1 MRAASSAACLV
12 ALLVA
17 PIFISALP
25 VDYFYGE
32 DQQQQQQE
40 PNIDE
45 VEENR
50 LDFDQQQKESIGLFA
65 PSKPI
70 GQVSGLAI
78 NSNGHIV
85 AFHRSGR
92 VWDEKSFN
100 SDETFNKDL
109 GPINNKTIAIVDR
122 DQKTVDEFGEG
133 LFYMPHGLTI
143 DSNGDY
149 WVTDVGSHQ
158 VHKIDAKTQKIVMSL
173 GEKLVP
179 GEDDKHFCKPT
190 DVAVAKNGHIFV
202 ADGYCNSRILKF
214 DSKGNLMA
222 QINAA
227 QEDGQPSEFAIPHSL
242 SLIED
247 MNIVCVADR
256 ENQRVQCFSAGLSEG
271 DRTLPTGIPITSAT
285 DIGRV
290 FAIRER
296 EHYLIGVTGTSDDVE
311 AQMFSIDMSTGKTET
326 FAKGL
331 REAHALAVAADG
343 VMFVSQLEP
352 SRILEVRLL

>member
-1 MRAASSAACLV
+1 MRAATACLV
-12 ALLVA
+12 ALLA
-17 PIFISALP
+17 PLWASAMPIEYFGDGEPIEEDIDNSAIFDA
-25 VDYFYGE
+25 
-32 DQQQQQQE
+32 
-40 PNIDE
+40 
-45 VEENR
+45 
-50 LDFDQQQKESIGLFA
+50 QQKEIIDLFE
-65 PSKPI
+65 PSKAL

-78 NSNGHIV
+78 NSNGHLV

-92 VWDEKSFN
+92 VWDESSFN
-100 SDETFNKDL
+100 ADETFNKEL
-109 GPINNKTIAIVDR
+109 GVIANTTLAIIDR
-122 DQKTVDEFGEG
+122 EKKVLDEFGAG

-143 DSNGDY
+143 DSKGDY

-179 GEDDKHFCKPT
+179 GEDETHFCKPT
-190 DVAVAKNGHIFV
+190 DVTVAKNGHIFV

-227 QEDGQPSEFAIPHSL
+227 IEDGQPSEFVVPHSL
-242 SLIED
+242 ALIED
-247 MNIVCVADR
+247 MNIICVADR

-296 EHYLIGVTGTSDDVE
+296 EHYLVGVTGSSEDVE
-311 AQMFSIDMSTGKTET
+311 AQMFTIDMQTGKTET

-331 REAHALAVAADG
+331 QNTHALAVAPDG
-343 VMFVSQLEP
+343 AMYVSQLEP
-352 SRILEVRLL
+352 SRILEIKLL

>member
-1 MRAASSAACLV
+1 MRASWLVAAAFLAYASS
-12 ALLVA
+12 
-17 PIFISALP
+17 LP
-25 VDYFYGE
+25 VDYFYG
-32 DQQQQQQE
+32 DQE
-40 PNIDE
+40 PIE
-45 VEENR
+45 EGEENNAIFGR
-50 LDFDQQQKESIGLFA
+50 ELIGVFNPTKEIGE
-65 PSKPI
+65 
-70 GQVSGLAI
+70 VSGLAM
-78 NSNGHIV
+78 SKEGHIV

-92 VWDEKSFN
+92 VWDEQSFN
-100 SDETFNKDL
+100 QDETFNKDL
-109 GPINNKTIAIVDR
+109 GVINNKTIAIIDR
-122 DQKTVDEFGEG
+122 EKNTVDEFGEG

-143 DSNGDY
+143 DHNGDY

-158 VHKIDAKTQKIVMSL
+158 VHKIDAKTKKIVMSL

-179 GEDDKHFCKPT
+179 GEDEHHFCKPT

-227 QEDGQPSEFAIPHSL
+227 VEDNQSSEFIVPHSL
-242 SLIED
+242 ALIED

-271 DRTLPTGIPITSAT
+271 DRTLPTGIPITSAI

-296 EHYLIGVTGTSDDVE
+296 NHYLIGVTGKSEDVE
-311 AQMFSIDMSTGKTET
+311 AQMFSIDMKTGKTET
-326 FAKGL
+326 FAKGV
-331 REAHALAVAADG
+331 RNCHALAVAEDG
-343 VMFVSQLEP
+343 TMYVSQLDP
-352 SRILEVRLL
+352 QRILEVRLF

>member
-1 MRAASSAACLV
+1 MRSSSIACLV
-12 ALLVA
+12 AATCLFSV
-17 PIFISALP
+17 SVGALP
-25 VDYFYGE
+25 IEYFYGE
-32 DQQQQQQE
+32 DGQLQQQE
-40 PNIDE
+40 EPI
-45 VEENR
+45 EETEDNADNFQQDR
-50 LDFDQQQKESIGLFA
+50 EIVALFD

-78 NSNGHIV
+78 NKNGHIV

-109 GPINNKTIAIVDR
+109 GPINNHTFAIIDR
-122 DQKTVDEFGEG
+122 EKKVVDEFGAG
-133 LFYMPHGLTI
+133 MFYMPHGLTI

-179 GEDDKHFCKPT
+179 GEDQTHFCKPT

-214 DSKGNLMA
+214 DSKGRLMA

-227 QEDGQPSEFAIPHSL
+227 IEDGQPSEFAIPHSL
-242 SLIED
+242 ALIED

-296 EHYLIGVTGTSDDVE
+296 EHYLIGVTGKSEDVE
-311 AQMFSIDMSTGKTET
+311 AQMFSINMKTGKTET

-331 REAHALAVAADG
+331 RDTHALAVAADG
-343 VMFVSQLEP
+343 VMYVSQLEP

>member
-1 MRAASSAACLV
+1 MRQATACLV
-12 ALLVA
+12 VLFCAVA
-17 PIFISALP
+17 SAQPI
-25 VDYFYGE
+25 DY
-32 DQQQQQQE
+32 DR
-40 PNIDE
+40 
-45 VEENR
+45 VEEPER
-50 LDFDQQQKESIGLFA
+50 SYRTEEKEMIEVFT

-70 GQVSGLAI
+70 GQVSGIAI
-78 NSNGHIV
+78 NANDHIV
-85 AFHRSGR
+85 AFHRSNR

-100 SDETFNKDL
+100 DDETFNKAL
-109 GPINNKTIAIVDR
+109 GVIPNATLAIINREKKVI
-122 DQKTVDEFGEG
+122 DEFGAG

-179 GEDDKHFCKPT
+179 GEDETHFCKPT

-202 ADGYCNSRILKF
+202 ADGYCNSRVLKF
-214 DSKGNLMA
+214 DANGNLIA

-227 QEDGQPSEFAIPHSL
+227 FEDNQQPSEFVVPHSL

-247 MNIVCVADR
+247 MDVICVADR
-256 ENQRVQCFSAGLSEG
+256 ENQRVQCFSTGLSEG
-271 DRTLPTGIPITSAT
+271 DRHVPTGIPITSAN

-296 EHYLIGVTGTSDDVE
+296 EHYLIGATGDSEDVQ
-311 AQMFSIDMSTGKTET
+311 AQMFSIDMQTGRTET

-331 REAHALAVAADG
+331 GESHALAIASDG
-343 VMFVSQLEP
+343 VMYVSQLEP
-352 SRILEVRLL
+352 SRLLQVRLI

>member
-1 MRAASSAACLV
+1 MRASCLYAVAFLAYAS
-12 ALLVA
+12 
-17 PIFISALP
+17 SALP
-25 VDYFYGE
+25 VDYFYG
-32 DQQQQQQE
+32 DQQQQQPIE
-40 PNIDE
+40 E
-45 VEENR
+45 GEENAVNFEQ
-50 LDFDQQQKESIGLFA
+50 DKEDIGLFK
-65 PSKPI
+65 PSKEI

-78 NSNGHIV
+78 DKDGHVV
-85 AFHRSGR
+85 AFHRSAR

-100 SDETFNKDL
+100 SDETFNKNL
-109 GPINNKTIAIVDR
+109 GVINNNTIAIINREDR
-122 DQKTVDEFGEG
+122 KTLEEFGAG

-143 DSNGDY
+143 DNNGDY

-158 VHKIDAKTQKIVMSL
+158 VHKIDSKTKKIVMTL

-179 GEDDKHFCKPT
+179 GEDEKHFCKPT

-202 ADGYCNSRILKF
+202 ADGYCNSRVLKF
-214 DSKGNLMA
+214 DAKGNLMA

-227 QEDGQPSEFAIPHSL
+227 IEDNQSPEFLVPHSL
-242 SLIED
+242 ALIED
-247 MNIVCVADR
+247 MNIICVADR

-296 EHYLIGVTGTSDDVE
+296 EHYLIGVTGKSDDVE
-311 AQMFSIDMSTGKTET
+311 AQMFSIDMQTGKTET

-331 REAHALAVAADG
+331 VRNTHALAIAADG

-352 SRILEVRLL
+352 SRILEVSLL

>member
-1 MRAASSAACLV
+1 MRASCLV
-12 ALLVA
+12 AAALLA
-17 PIFISALP
+17 YASALP
-25 VDYFYGE
+25 VEYFYG
-32 DQQQQQQE
+32 DQQPIE
-40 PNIDE
+40 E
-45 VEENR
+45 GEENVANFEQ
-50 LDFDQQQKESIGLFA
+50 DKEDVGLFA
-65 PSKPI
+65 PSKEI

-78 NSNGHIV
+78 NKEGHIV

-109 GPINNKTIAIVDR
+109 GVINNNTIAIIDR
-122 DQKTVDEFGEG
+122 QQKTQDEFGAG

-143 DSNGDY
+143 DNNGDY

-158 VHKIDAKTQKIVMSL
+158 VHKIDAKTKKIVMSL

-179 GEDDKHFCKPT
+179 GEDEKHFCKPT

-202 ADGYCNSRILKF
+202 ADGYCNSRVLKF

-227 QEDGQPSEFAIPHSL
+227 IEDNQSPEFAVPHSL
-242 SLIED
+242 ALIED

-296 EHYLIGVTGTSDDVE
+296 QHYLIGVTGKSDDVE
-311 AQMFSIDMSTGKTET
+311 AQMFSIDMQTGKTET
-326 FAKGL
+326 FAKGIVQN
-331 REAHALAVAADG
+331 AHAVAVAADG

-352 SRILEVRLL
+352 SRILEVQLF